1 VKILVIG
8 SGAREHALCW
18 KIAQSPRVTKLF
30 CAPGNAGTAQVAE
43 SVPIRAEDIDALAR
57 FARAN
62 EIDLTVVG
70 PEDPLARGI
79 VDAFQAAGLRAFG
92 PTRAAARLEA
102 SKVFCKELLARH
114 GIPMGDFAVFEESQA
129 ALDYL
134 RASELPIVV
143 KADGL
148 AKGKGVTVA
157 ATRDEAEA
165 AVRAAMVERV
175 FGDAGGRVVIEECL
189 QGPEVSL
196 MAFADGKTAVAMEPV
211 QDYKRVHDGD
221 QGPNTGGM
229 GCYSPVPLIGPEM
242 VDEAMERVLRPTIAA
257 LAEEGAPYVG
267 VLYAGLMLTDDGL
280 KVLEF
285 NGRFGDPETQA
296 IVPRLETDL
305 VDLLEACVEGRLAG
319 AGAAWSPKK
328 SVCVVMASGGY
339 PGDYETGMPIRGL
352 ERAARLPET
361 VVFHAGTRRTAEGV
375 VTAGGR
381 VLGVTALGE
390 TFREAVD
397 RAYAGAREIEFEGSH
412 YRRDIAQRAVEQEER
427 CGCKTR

>member
-1 VKILVIG
+1 
-8 SGAREHALCW
+8 
-18 KIAQSPRVTKLF
+18 
-30 CAPGNAGTAQVAE
+30 
-43 SVPIRAEDIDALAR
+43 
-57 FARAN
+57 
-62 EIDLTVVG
+62 
-70 PEDPLARGI
+70 
-79 VDAFQAAGLRAFG
+79 
-92 PTRAAARLEA
+92 
-102 SKVFCKELLARH
+102 
-114 GIPMGDFAVFEESQA
+114 
-129 ALDYL
+129 
-134 RASELPIVV
+134 
-143 KADGL
+143 
-148 AKGKGVTVA
+148 
-157 ATRDEAEA
+157 
-165 AVRAAMVERV
+165 
-175 FGDAGGRVVIEECL
+175 
-189 QGPEVSL
+189 
-196 MAFADGKTAVAMEPV
+196 
-211 QDYKRVHDGD
+211 
-221 QGPNTGGM
+221 
-229 GCYSPVPLIGPEM
+229 
-242 VDEAMERVLRPTIAA
+242 
-257 LAEEGAPYVG
+257 
-267 VLYAGLMLTDDGL
+267 
-280 KVLEF
+280 VLEF

-412 YRRDIAQRAVEQEER
+412 YRRDIAWRAVEQEER